1 MITSQR
7 NGTAVITGAAGGFGQ
22 CFARTLAKKGYD
34 LLLIDRRQP
43 ELAEVQGK
51 LQSQFD
57 VQVSSRVVNLT
68 DHDDVESLANHL
80 ASDRSIEM
88 LVNNAGFANL
98 RQYTEISPEK
108 HEQMIALHVTA
119 PNRLTR
125 AVLPTLIDK
134 NKGVI
139 VNVSSLGAWLPS
151 GDAQYAATKAYLLV
165 LAQALHQE
173 LRGTGVQVQ
182 ALCPSFVDTGFHNT
196 HEMNRFP
203 RASIPA
209 SLWMTPEQVID
220 SCFQGLARNRAIVIP
235 GWRNRV
241 ISIGLRSPWMSYLIR
256 QFVQPGKPTAEQ
268 EMTESIPTTEST
280 A

>member
-1 MITSQR
+1 MIQSQR

-22 CFARTLAKKGYD
+22 CFARSLADKSYN
-34 LLLIDRRQP
+34 LLLIDRRQA
-43 ELAEVQGK
+43 ELAEVQSK

-57 VQVSSRVVNLT
+57 VQVDARTVDLT
-68 DHDDVESLANHL
+68 DHAEVESLANQL
-80 ASDRSIEM
+80 SRDRSIEM

-98 RQYTEISPEK
+98 RQYTEISPDK

-125 AVLPTLIDK
+125 AVLPTLIEK
-134 NKGVI
+134 KQGAI

-151 GDAQYAATKAYLLV
+151 GDAQYTATKAYLLV

-173 LRGTGVQVQ
+173 LRGTGVKVQ

-196 HEMNRFP
+196 QEMNRFP

-209 SLWMTPEQVID
+209 SLWMTPEQVIEC
-220 SCFQGLARNRAIVIP
+220 CFQGLARNRAIVIP
-235 GWRNRV
+235 GWRNRI
-241 ISIGLRSPWMSYLIR
+241 ISIGLRSPWIGYLIR
-256 QFVQPGKPTAEQ
+256 QFVQPGKPSDGQ
-268 EMTESIPTTEST
+268 EITDSIQATEST